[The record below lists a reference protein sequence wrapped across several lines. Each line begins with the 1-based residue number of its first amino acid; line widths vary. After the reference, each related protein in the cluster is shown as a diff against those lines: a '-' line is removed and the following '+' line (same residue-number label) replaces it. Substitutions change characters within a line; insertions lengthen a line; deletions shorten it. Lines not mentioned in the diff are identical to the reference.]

1 MLAGVDIVV
10 RIVAKELHPVE
21 IVFFRSFFSIFVLL
35 PYFLKAG
42 LGRLK
47 TRRLGYHVVR
57 GAFHTVSMSAWFMA
71 VSFMPLAEATAISFM
86 IPVYTSIGAILFLS
100 ERSQVGRWL
109 AVAVGFAGMLVIVW
123 PDLGGFREET
133 GNVVGLGA
141 ILVTLSA
148 IAVAV
153 SKVMTKSLARTDST
167 PSIVF
172 YFTVNLSVFTF
183 VPMLFLWRTPSLE
196 ALLWLAAIAVLGT
209 GAHLCM
215 TQGYREG
222 DLSAV
227 EPANFVRLVWAAA
240 FAFAIFGE
248 VPAIWTWAGAAI
260 IMVGTFYLMRRE
272 TRKRKA
278 Q

>member
-1 MLAGVDIVV
+1 
-10 RIVAKELHPVE
+10 
-21 IVFFRSFFSIFVLL
+21 
-35 PYFLKAG
+35 
-42 LGRLK
+42 
-47 TRRLGYHVVR
+47 
-57 GAFHTVSMSAWFMA
+57 
-71 VSFMPLAEATAISFM
+71 M

-100 ERSQVGRWL
+100 ERSETGRWL

-123 PDLGGFREET
+123 PDIGGIGDAT
-133 GNVVGLGA
+133 GTGISLGA
-141 ILVTLSA
+141 VLVTLSA

-167 PSIVF
+167 PTIVF
-172 YFTVNLSVFTF
+172 YMTMNLSIFTF
-183 VPMLFLWRTPSLE
+183 IPTLFLWQTPSLE

-209 GAHLCM
+209 FAHLCM

-248 VPAIWTWAGAAI
+248 VPAIWTWAGAVI

-272 TRKRKA
+272 AQKRKA

>member
-1 MLAGVDIVV
+1 V
-10 RIVAKELHPVE
+10 RIVAKELPPVE
-21 IVFFRSFFSIFVLL
+21 IVFFRSFLSIFVLL

-47 TRRLGYHVVR
+47 TRRLGYHVIR
-57 GAFHTVSMSAWFMA
+57 GAFHTMSMLAWFTA
-71 VSFMPLAEATAISFM
+71 ISFMPLAEATAISFM

-100 ERSQVGRWL
+100 ERSQIGRWL
-109 AVAVGFAGMLVIVW
+109 AVAVGFGGMLVIVW
-123 PDLGGFREET
+123 PDLGGAR
-133 GNVVGLGA
+133 GA
-141 ILVTLSA
+141 GTMTSGALLVTGSA

-183 VPMLFLWRTPSLE
+183 IPMLFLWKTPSAT
-196 ALLWLAAIAVLGT
+196 ALLCLVAIAVLGT
-209 GAHLCM
+209 LAHLCM
-215 TQGYREG
+215 TQGYHEG

-227 EPANFVRLVWAAA
+227 EPANFVRLIWAAA

-248 VPAIWTWAGAAI
+248 IPAVWTWAGASI
-260 IMVGTFYLMRRE
+260 IMVGTLYLMRRE
-272 TRKRKA
+272 AQKRA
-278 Q
+278 VQ

>member
-1 MLAGVDIVV
+1 MV

-47 TRRLGYHVVR
+47 TRRLGYHVIR
-57 GAFHTVSMSAWFMA
+57 GAFHTLSMSTWFMA
-71 VSFMPLAEATAISFM
+71 ISFMPLAEATAISFM

-100 ERSQVGRWL
+100 ERSQLGRWL
-109 AVAVGFAGMLVIVW
+109 AVGVGFAGMLVIVW
-123 PDLGGFREET
+123 PELGGTRGEAD
-133 GNVVGLGA
+133 GGIAPGA
-141 ILVTLSA
+141 VLVTVSA

-172 YFTVNLSVFTF
+172 YFTVNLSIFTF
-183 VPMLFLWRTPSLE
+183 IPMLFLWKTPSVA

-209 GAHLCM
+209 LAHLCM

-227 EPANFVRLVWAAA
+227 EPANFIRLVWAAA
-240 FAFAIFGE
+240 FAFVIFGE
-248 VPAIWTWAGAAI
+248 IPSVWTWAGAAI
-260 IMVGTFYLMRRE
+260 IMAGTLYLMRRE
-272 TRKRKA
+272 AQKRA
-278 Q
+278 VQ

>member
-1 MLAGVDIVV
+1 MASVDIIV
-10 RIVAKELHPVE
+10 RILAKELHPVE
-21 IVFFRSFFSIFVLL
+21 IVFFRCFFSIFVLL

-47 TRRLGYHVVR
+47 TRRLGFHVTR
-57 GAFHTVSMSAWFMA
+57 GAFHTVSMTAWFTA
-71 VSFMPLAEATAISFM
+71 VAITPLAEATALSFM

-100 ERSQVGRWL
+100 ERSQIGRWL

-123 PDLGGFREET
+123 PDLGGFRNGT
-133 GNVVGLGA
+133 GGTISLGA
-141 ILVTLSA
+141 ALVTLSA
-148 IAVAV
+148 ISVAV
-153 SKVMTKSLARTDST
+153 SKVMTKSLARTEST

-172 YFTVNLSVFTF
+172 YFTVNLSIFTF
-183 VPMLFLWRTPSLE
+183 IPMLFLWKTPSLT
-196 ALLWLAAIAVLGT
+196 ALLWLIAIAVLGT
-209 GAHLCM
+209 FAHLCM

-227 EPANFVRLVWAAA
+227 EPANFVRLVWAAT

-260 IMVGTFYLMRRE
+260 IMVGTLYLMRRE
-272 TRKRKA
+272 A
-278 Q
+278 QRRPAQ